1 MADPLEGKTGI
12 QKSTGQRVI
21 RRNGQWVPLQPN
33 GKPEVVEASMR
44 SRLDMGMPSMVAG
57 QEAMNRVEKRGNPFA
72 LDQNLD
78 NAAAKAL
85 DSVGVKIGQNDIRPF
100 RPVAKWLGG
109 DDYQE
114 YEQGAA
120 SFEAEVM
127 PIKSGAAVSPS
138 EAERQIKAAL
148 PELGDSPENL
158 RRKAT
163 TRKTMLNAAAM
174 MRGRP
179 LPYPDVPTWGVNTM
193 RLPQQQGGGSS
204 ASRPATGGVRRYN
217 PQTGRIE

>member
-1 MADPLEGKTGI
+1 MDPLEGKTGF
-12 QKSTGQRVI
+12 QKSTGQRVV
-21 RRNGQWVPLQPN
+21 RKGGQWVPIQAG
-33 GKPEVVEASMR
+33 GKPEVVEASVR
-44 SRLDMGMPSMVAG
+44 SRLDMGMPSMIAG
-57 QEAMNRVEKRGNPFA
+57 QQAMEKVERRGNPFA
-72 LDQNLD
+72 LDQNPG
-78 NAAAKAL
+78 NAAAKVM

-100 RPVAKWLGG
+100 RPMAKWVGG

-148 PELGDSPENL
+148 PELGDSPANL
-158 RRKAT
+158 QRKSV
-163 TRKTMLNAAAM
+163 TRKTMLNAAAR
-174 MRGRP
+174 MRGKP
-179 LPYPDVPTWGVNTM
+179 LPYPDVPTWGVNTN
-193 RLPQQQGGGSS
+193 RLPG
-204 ASRPATGGVRRYN
+204 AATPKAAPAGVRRYN